1 MDGNFPHEVGSPF
14 GYRRTYAVDDL
25 DGAAVDIDRDEYPA
39 DCEQQS
45 EPGRPY
51 HRTEPV
57 GRGDARL
64 SAESRAEDAPACAE
78 KIAERERAEYHDD
91 ERRPYRTVQ
100 EERPDAHDA
109 QRENEQYNGNAYG
122 EDTEPLAD
130 ECRAGDCS
138 QLARMVGDVVHRAPT
153 ESFAQGGLVFAPGEV
168 VADDGEQEEERHEQ
182 EQESVYPAFRF
193 SYFPACEQ
201 PGGCSGTFRFRLFL
215 FCHGAAFLLFGQ
227 R

>member
-1 MDGNFPHEVGSPF
+1 MQPLLFGLPLCVFLSLEGMDGNFPHEVGSPF
-14 GYRRTYAVDDL
+14 GYRRIYAVDDL

-109 QRENEQYNGNAYG
+109 PMAKTPNHLPTSA
-122 EDTEPLAD
+122 EPVIAPSLPAWLATLSTALQLSPSR
-130 ECRAGDCS
+130 RAAWS
-138 QLARMVGDVVHRAPT
+138 SLQVK
-153 ESFAQGGLVFAPGEV
+153 
-168 VADDGEQEEERHEQ
+168 
-182 EQESVYPAFRF
+182 
-193 SYFPACEQ
+193 
-201 PGGCSGTFRFRLFL
+201 
-215 FCHGAAFLLFGQ
+215 
-227 R
+227 